1 VVLQDKVECPEA
13 WEVCLVDSQEA
24 ACQVKAHQEE
34 LQVVELTLVL
44 MISTE

>member
-1 VVLQDKVECPEA
+1 VVLQDKAECPEV
-13 WEVCLVDSQEA
+13 WEECLVDSQEA

-34 LQVVELTLVL
+34 LQVVVLTLVL